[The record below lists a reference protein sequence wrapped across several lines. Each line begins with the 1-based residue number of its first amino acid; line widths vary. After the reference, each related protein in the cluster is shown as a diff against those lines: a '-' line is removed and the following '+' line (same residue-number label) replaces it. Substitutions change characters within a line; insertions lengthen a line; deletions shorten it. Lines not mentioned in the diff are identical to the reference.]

1 MKLLKKIIHEK
12 FPISD
17 KGPIS
22 KFLNIT
28 ITRNRQLREIYLI
41 QSSKIENIL
50 SDERL
55 DAEDLKIARI
65 PAKLPSCPNTRLKA
79 NEGVKI
85 NKPYRGILGQ
95 ALHIA
100 ITCRP
105 DIMTAVSLCGR
116 YSENPSI
123 EHWKALLRVLS
134 YLSGSKDHVLRLGGK
149 FDEMT
154 LSAYSDSDWAGD
166 LDERKSRSGYLVLLN
181 NSSIIWCSKIQQTVA
196 LSSTEAEY
204 IALSLASRDVIWLR
218 NLLRELGFAQES
230 ATVIFED
237 NDSCIKIAISTKQL
251 PGTKHL
257 DIRYH
262 FIRQRINDGQICL
275 ESIRTANMVAD
286 CLTKALPVE
295 NFRKHIMAMGT
306 TTIMGKCDA
315 S

>member
-1 MKLLKKIIHEK
+1 MDYEIHTVDVITAFLHSPLKENIFIQIPDGFPNADLLKGQGLVLQLLKCLYGLKQSNMEWNTDLHLFLKSLGFTACETEPCVYYHSQRKQYLLIYVDDIIIATKRGEEMKLLKKIIHEK

-154 LSAYSDSDWAGD
+154 LSAYSDSDWA
-166 LDERKSRSGYLVLLN
+166 
-181 NSSIIWCSKIQQTVA
+181 
-196 LSSTEAEY
+196 
-204 IALSLASRDVIWLR
+204 VIWM
-218 NLLRELGFAQES
+218 
-230 ATVIFED
+230 
-237 NDSCIKIAISTKQL
+237 K
-251 PGTKHL
+251 
-257 DIRYH
+257 
-262 FIRQRINDGQICL
+262 
-275 ESIRTANMVAD
+275 
-286 CLTKALPVE
+286 E
-295 NFRKHIMAMGT
+295 NPDLVTSFY
-306 TTIMGKCDA
+306 
-315 S
+315 